1 MAPTTQVSKISSDV
15 SKKRKQFVFKI
26 SCRIDEDFED
36 GKDEKDTNTVSESV
50 ATKDLKSG
58 KAPQKKKGNATDG
71 GAGAKVAAVT
81 VGGVVVGALTAG
93 VGLLAGMM
101 VVGMGAAAGG
111 GAVAMSSNTEYKER
125 SILLACDNYHEAEA
139 WVNAIETQI
148 QESADTMLGLPSIGK
163 KRLAY
168 RSAKS
173 TPHPEV
179 RIDDVEEWVTS
190 TRWKVHDVYEGIR
203 ILEPIHPL
211 DDDQAYYEAFFS
223 GSLGKSIDIQ
233 PAPCLR
239 INVSVNASATEAFSA
254 ISNFS
259 NPLKTGI
266 IQSMRVIQNIDNV
279 TDIVHLKLHPLYLF
293 PSWTG
298 ISNHI

>member
-1 MAPTTQVSKISSDV
+1 M
-15 SKKRKQFVFKI
+15 FKI
-26 SCRIDEDFED
+26 SCRIDEENDE
-36 GKDEKDTNTVSESV
+36 GKDEKDNATVTTES
-50 ATKDLKSG
+50 TKDLKSG
-58 KAPQKKKGNATDG
+58 KSSLKKKASSNSDG

-111 GAVAMSSNTEYKER
+111 GAVAMSNNTEYKEK

-148 QESADTMLGLPSIGK
+148 QESADSMLGLPSIGK

-179 RIDDVEEWVTS
+179 RIDDVEDWITS
-190 TRWKVHDVYEGIR
+190 TRWKVNDVYEGIR
-203 ILEPIHPL
+203 ILEPVNPA
-211 DDDQAYYEAFFS
+211 DDDQGYYESFFS
-223 GSLGKSIDIQ
+223 GSLGKNVDVQ

-239 INVSVNASATEAFSA
+239 INVSVNASATDAFSA

-298 ISNHI
+298 KFLNTLLLLSSDF